1 MTAKRFPSTRTRAR
15 PQQRGFMLI
24 EALIAILIFSV
35 GILGMVGLQ
44 AAAVNQSTDARYRS
58 EAAYLADQLLSQ
70 MWVGDR
76 TVAALQAK
84 YASCGSSCTGW
95 YAWYQRVQGVLPG
108 VSDSG
113 DTRPIVTVDTDG
125 RVKIKVFWRMPSEDP
140 ATPPHLYGFESQI
153 AQ

>member
-1 MTAKRFPSTRTRAR
+1 MTPKCSAQLRTKAR

-58 EAAYLADQLLSQ
+58 EAAYLAEQLLSQ

-76 TVAALQAK
+76 TLATLQAQ
-84 YASCGSSCTGW
+84 YQSCGSSCAGW
-95 YAWYQRVQGVLPG
+95 YSWYQRVQAVLPG
-108 VSDSG
+108 VSDTS
-113 DTRPIVTVDTDG
+113 DTKPIVTVDPNG
-125 RVKIKVFWRMPSEDP
+125 RVKISVFWRMPTEDP
-140 ATPPHLYGFESQI
+140 TSPPHVYGFESQI